1 MCNQPSILAGRFF
14 KNRSEKDL
22 TDELQNSSDPGDN
35 EKSSSTYY
43 GPSVSITKEL
53 KTSYL
58 DYAMSVIVSR
68 AIPDLRD
75 GLKPVHRRILYA
87 MHDSGN
93 THDKGY
99 RKSARPVG
107 DVMGKFHPHGD
118 SAIYDALVR
127 MAQPFSMSL
136 PLLDGQGNFGSMDG
150 DNPAAMRYTEVR
162 MDKPASFL
170 LADIEKDTV
179 DFQDNYDGK
188 DREPS
193 VLPARYPN
201 MLVNGAGGIAV
212 GMATNIPP
220 HNLGEVIDA
229 TLALIENPDLTSENL
244 IEFVPAPDFPTGG
257 IILGRSGA
265 KKAYIEGR
273 GSVLIRAKTKIEEIK
288 KDRYAIIVDEIP
300 YQVNKASMI
309 EKIAEQVREK
319 KIDGIS
325 HVQDESDRNG
335 VRVVIEL
342 KRDATADVVLNQL
355 FRFTPM
361 QTSFGCNMLALNGGR
376 PEQLTLR
383 TFLTNFIAF
392 REEVV
397 ARRTAFEL
405 RKARERSHILCG
417 LAVTVSNVD
426 EIVATIRASSDAAEA
441 REKLMQ
447 RSWPANEIREY
458 IALID
463 DPTHKINDDGSYN
476 LSEAQVRA
484 ILDLRLQR
492 LTQIG
497 VKEVTDELEAL
508 SFKIKDYLDILASRS
523 KIMSI
528 IAEELNE
535 VKEQFAPPRRTEIID
550 WAGDMEDED
559 LIEREDMVVTIT
571 SGGYIKRTPLA
582 DFRAQ
587 RRGGKGLAGM
597 QTKDEDV
604 VTTLFVANTHT
615 QLLFFSTDGMAYK
628 LKTWRLPLGSRTA
641 KGKAIIN
648 ILPIQSGVSIAAVMP
663 VDAPEEEWEKLQII
677 FSTSS
682 GDVRRNALSDFTNVR
697 SNGKIAMDLPEETK
711 LVNARIA
718 NEDDDVML
726 VTDSGR
732 AIRFS
737 TTAVRVFKGRKST
750 GVRGIKLLGDD
761 KVVSMSIIRHFE
773 ASPDERSAY
782 LKMRRAV
789 AGMSDD
795 EVSSQEEEEEEINA
809 NATISPE
816 KYAEMSAAEN
826 LILTI
831 TSSGSGKLSSSH
843 DYPVRGRGGMGVSA
857 IDKKMRGGL
866 LVASFPVEIEDQIML
881 ATSNG
886 QSIRVP
892 VEGISFRSRSAGG
905 VKVFNTGEDEQVVS
919 VAWIAE
925 KGDDS
930 DDTEA
935 QGEDSTD

>member
-1 MCNQPSILAGRFF
+1 LSESEDNSEDNGTNIVERKPYDGPSI
-14 KNRSEKDL
+14 
-22 TDELQNSSDPGDN
+22 
-35 EKSSSTYY
+35 
-43 GPSVSITKEL
+43 SITKEL

-87 MHDSGN
+87 MHETGN
-93 THDKGY
+93 THEKSY

-107 DVMGKFHPHGD
+107 DVMGKYHPHGD

-162 MDKPASFL
+162 MDKPAAFL
-170 LADIEKDTV
+170 LSDIDKDTV

-193 VLPARYPN
+193 VLPARFPN

-220 HNLGEVIDA
+220 HNLGEVVDA
-229 TLALIENPDLTSENL
+229 TLALIQTPDLSSEDL
-244 IEFVPAPDFPTGG
+244 IQYVPGPDFPTGAMM
-257 IILGRSGA
+257 LGRSGA
-265 KKAYIEGR
+265 RKAYLEGR
-273 GSVLIRAKTKIEEIK
+273 GSVIIRAKTKIEEIR
-288 KDRYAIIVDEIP
+288 KDRYAIIVEEIP

-309 EKIAEQVREK
+309 EKIAEQVRDK
-319 KIDGIS
+319 KVEGIS

-342 KRDATADVVLNQL
+342 KRDATPDVVLNQL
-355 FRFTPM
+355 YRFTPM
-361 QTSFGCNMLALNGGR
+361 QTYFGCNMLALNGGR

-383 TFLTNFIAF
+383 SFLTNFIDF
-392 REEVV
+392 REIVV

-417 LAVTVSNVD
+417 LAVAVTNVD
-426 EIVATIRASSDAAEA
+426 EVVATIRSSSDAAEA

-447 RSWPANEIREY
+447 RRWPAGSIAEY
-458 IALID
+458 IKLID
-463 DPTHKINDDGSYN
+463 DPTHTINEDDTYN
-476 LSEAQVRA
+476 LSETQARA
-484 ILDLRLQR
+484 ILELRLQR

-497 VKEVTDELEAL
+497 VKEVTEELKTL
-508 SFKIKDYLDILASRS
+508 SIKIKEYLAILGSREQ
-523 KIMSI
+523 IMEI
-528 IAEELNE
+528 ITNELKE
-535 VKEQFAPPRRTEIID
+535 VKDQFAVPRRTEIVE
-550 WAGDMEDED
+550 WSGDMEDED
-559 LIEREDMVVTIT
+559 LIEREDMVVTVT
-571 SGGYIKRTPLA
+571 SGGYIKRTPLI
-582 DFRAQ
+582 DFRSQ
-587 RRGGKGLAGM
+587 RRGGKGIAGM

-615 QLLFFSTDGMAYK
+615 QLLFFTTDGMAYK
-628 LKTWRLPLGSRTA
+628 LKTWRLPLGGRTA
-641 KGKAIIN
+641 KGKAIVN
-648 ILPIQSGVSIAAVMP
+648 ILPIPVGVSIAAIMP
-663 VDAPEEEWEKLQII
+663 VDVDEKEWDNLQIV
-677 FSTSS
+677 FATSA
-682 GDVRRNALSDFTNVR
+682 GDIRRNALSDFTNVR
-697 SNGKIAMDLPEETK
+697 SNGKIAMDLNEGIE

-718 NEDDDVML
+718 GEEDDVML
-726 VTDSGR
+726 FTDSGR

-750 GVRGIKLLGDD
+750 GVRGIKLLGKD
-761 KVVSMSIIRHFE
+761 KVVSMSVIRHFI
-773 ASPDERSAY
+773 ATPDERSAY

-789 AGMSDD
+789 SGLVDEEGISDED
-795 EVSSQEEEEEEINA
+795 DVNE

-816 KYAEMSAAEN
+816 RYAEMSASEN

-831 TSSGSGKLSSSH
+831 TSGGAGKLSSSH
-843 DYPVRGRGGMGVSA
+843 DYPVRGRGGMGVA
-857 IDKKMRGGL
+857 AMDKTMRGGAI
-866 LVASFPVEIEDQIML
+866 VASFPVELEDQIML

-892 VEGISFRSRSAGG
+892 IEGISFRSRSAGG
-905 VKVFNTGEDEQVVS
+905 VKVFDTKEKEEVVS
-919 VAWIAE
+919 VAWIA
-925 KGDDS
+925 DQAD
-930 DDTEA
+930 EA
-935 QGEDSTD
+935 DEAPQQ